1 MSWQGGG
8 VRKYVSIVDTSFMD
22 DPQDFNKT
30 TLLSDGLQVKML
42 SEDWQPS
49 DIGFREAVASK
60 IGKIDLFWQQ
70 KSTSFLKHL
79 NLLYQ

>member
-1 MSWQGGG
+1 
-8 VRKYVSIVDTSFMD
+8 MD

-30 TLLSDGLQVKML
+30 TLLSDGLRVKML

-60 IGKIDLFWQQ
+60 IGKIDLF
-70 KSTSFLKHL
+70 
-79 NLLYQ
+79 